1 MINFCFQF
9 CFNNIRNLEP
19 DLIVVFSMSHLLK
32 ENVFNVP
39 SYGTVNIHYSYL
51 PEYGGPNPLFWQY
64 YDYILDPGV
73 TLHYVDKGED
83 TGNVIYQRRY
93 RERHLSEKI
102 QGTSSIRNVSF

>member
-83 TGNVIYQRRY
+83 TGNVI
-93 RERHLSEKI
+93 
-102 QGTSSIRNVSF
+102 